1 MRLAKWMPIGVGLLI
16 IAFGAFGAS
25 TAAQGTGTPDVLGAL
40 LTEVRGLRVAM
51 EQVASSGPR
60 VQLAL
65 GRLQLQEQR
74 LNTMIR
80 RAEGMRDTVARF
92 EREVTELQSE
102 ISGGETMLKSADPR
116 NNDEAFVRSMN
127 QQIRDG
133 KRRLALQSTELQRL
147 QGEESA
153 LQQQIAGE
161 QARWAEINRMLEEL
175 ERTLGKRGG
184 V

>member
-1 MRLAKWMPIGVGLLI
+1 MRLPKALLVMAGAIGVGL
-16 IAFGAFGAS
+16 GVS
-25 TAAQGTGTPDVLGAL
+25 VAAQGTTSPDVLGAL
-40 LTEVRGLRVAM
+40 LIEVRGLRQAM
-51 EQVASSGPR
+51 EQMASAGPR

-80 RAEGMRDTVARF
+80 RAETVRESVARA
-92 EREVTELQSE
+92 ERETAELQSQ
-102 ISGGETMLKSADPR
+102 IAGEEAFLKSGDPR
-116 NNDEAFVRSMN
+116 TNDPEFMRSVN

-133 KRRLALQSTELQRL
+133 KRRLALQATELQRL

-161 QARWAEINRMLEEL
+161 QARWADINRMLEEL
-175 ERTLGKRGG
+175 ERTLGKR
-184 V
+184 